1 MEISTRN
8 KLELWAKKNHTH
20 GEATSHSLLLSSGN
34 LTEPVNIKGRIFKFV
49 YFYVLSLAIQ

>member
-1 MEISTRN
+1 MELNTRN

-34 LTEPVNIKGRIFKFV
+34 STEAVNIRGKIFKFV
-49 YFYVLSLAIQ
+49 YFYVLSLAI